1 MEGEFKMICDILR
14 KLGVGGVDGRPG
26 IAPIESTD
34 AISRAWRTDI
44 ARQASEN
51 LRGKPGIE
59 SNADELGKD

>member
-1 MEGEFKMICDILR
+1 MIRDLLR
-14 KLGVGGVDGRPG
+14 KLGVGGVERKPG
-26 IAPIESTD
+26 IVPVESMD

-59 SNADELGKD
+59 SNAAELGRIDHV